1 MDYYKILGLTRDCS
15 QEDVEKAYRELS
27 PKSLFVKGKLTLL
40 SNAYEVLYDE
50 QKRKKYDKEGNICF
64 NFLPP
69 QVIYDYVHY
78 PQKGFVTRLFCNRY
92 RLHNDFLIHDEIETS
107 HILGRG

>member
-1 MDYYKILGLTRDCS
+1 MDYYKILGLNRDCTK
-15 QEDVEKAYRELS
+15 EDVEKAFRELS
-27 PKSLFVKGKLTLL
+27 PKSLFVKDKLKSL
-40 SNAYEVLYDE
+40 SNAFEVLYDE
-50 QKRKKYDKEGNICF
+50 KKRKKYDKDGKICF

-78 PQKGFVTRLFCNRY
+78 PQKGYVTRLFCNRY